1 MSTAYA
7 NFPRRALARRL
18 QDQVGADTLAEC
30 LGVTPDA
37 LPDLLAD
44 AVPWP
49 SAALA
54 GLVRLAQRVDRASP
68 AQPAP
73 PPAEPSSQSQPSL
86 QSQPSPQPQPS
97 SQSQPSLQSQ
107 PSPQPQPSSQSQPS
121 LQSQPSPQ
129 PQPPPNAAP
138 PLISKAAR
146 QQDLYRLVALARL
159 WGLSDQLPFDEFCRL
174 QELLAQLELALILD
188 FGVSAPLPGERWD
201 LRRQWREAETRL
213 SRLREI
219 RQARAAWQRRGWRR
233 WRPAGKLPDPA
244 ALLRQLMAEADRLT
258 VAADDCPGPAGGL
271 VLNRA
276 GLEPI
281 LQARWRQP
289 SAGTPATAP

>member
-1 MSTAYA
+1 M
-7 NFPRRALARRL
+7 
-18 QDQVGADTLAEC
+18 
-30 LGVTPDA
+30 
-37 LPDLLAD
+37 
-44 AVPWP
+44 
-49 SAALA
+49 
-54 GLVRLAQRVDRASP
+54 
-68 AQPAP
+68 
-73 PPAEPSSQSQPSL
+73 
-86 QSQPSPQPQPS
+86 
-97 SQSQPSLQSQ
+97 
-107 PSPQPQPSSQSQPS
+107 
-121 LQSQPSPQ
+121 
-129 PQPPPNAAP
+129 
-138 PLISKAAR
+138 
-146 QQDLYRLVALARL
+146 
-159 WGLSDQLPFDEFCRL
+159 PFDEFCRL

-281 LQARWRQP
+281 LQARWREP